1 MPINTKET
9 AKPIW
14 KGKIGFAYLL
24 ADKLFKFS
32 ILTLLLFLF
41 PLTIYFLPFFFIVLM
56 CWSFYLFTI
65 PLRIL
70 NDRWA
75 CTYLI
80 TDGKIIEEHIEIK
93 RPSGLLDKA
102 LSLTG
107 FAVLILT
114 ITGAIRFNPSYASL
128 AVLDEKRV
136 VKERR
141 EINIDEIGEVKVIKQ
156 NFLEKISGTGT
167 LLIRNKRYPI
177 ERKIFM
183 HISNPEKV
191 KQVIEKIIKERD
203 VFSITMPEKIE
214 KTITIQDFKTALRE
228 IFLKAEKMGKEYVDV
243 SCGELLQLIAKNR
256 EVTLELSEI
265 CRQAML
271 ETLCKDDK
279 IMFEYEGPAFTVRY
293 TLPRK

>member
-1 MPINTKET
+1 MPTNTKEI

-41 PLTIYFLPFFFIVLM
+41 PPTIYLPFFFIVLM
-56 CWSFYLFTI
+56 CWCFYLFTI

-256 EVTLELSEI
+256 DVTLELSEI